1 MDVLLWVMSN
11 CFSYVL
17 FASVFVDVF
26 FKGCFFWGEK
36 IKKPTTFF
44 VGLMMNK
51 TLKLPEGGCW
61 RLLLAYSWIARDR
74 KIKTKHSK
82 KPGKIQ

>member
-1 MDVLLWVMSN
+1 MDVLLLVMSN

-51 TLKLPEGGCW
+51 TLKLPAQKVGAGDY
-61 RLLLAYSWIARDR
+61 YSL
-74 KIKTKHSK
+74 TH
-82 KPGKIQ
+82 G